1 MHGRPTTQSH
11 EPTHASD
18 PRRWKILGVLVIALL
33 VTSID
38 HTIINVAMPRLVS
51 DLGAS
56 AAQLQ
61 WIVASYTI
69 VFAGLLLTAGSL
81 GDRFGRRRALIA
93 GLAGFLAG
101 SVIAATAGST
111 AMLIAGRCVMG
122 AGGALIM
129 PTTLSILVNVFGDPR
144 ERAKGIAVWTAAS
157 AAGIALGPII
167 GGALMRSFSWSS
179 VFWINVPLLVAAIIG
194 ALHMVPDSRD
204 PHATRLDPVGAVLSI
219 AAISTLVYGIVQA
232 PERGWT
238 ATSSVVNFAVGSV
251 LAVVFVA
258 WELRSDQPMLDVTL
272 FRGRGFTAGS
282 ITLTLL
288 FFAMA
293 GTVFLQAQYLQVV
306 LGYTPL
312 VAGVA
317 LVPAAAAML
326 LGTGAGA
333 HLAAMHGA
341 RITVTAGTM
350 LAAAGIAVQ
359 AAFADGGSY
368 LPTGIG
374 LFLFGLGA
382 GMVMPAATEVIMASL
397 PPSRA
402 GVGSAV
408 NDTVREFGGALGVA
422 VIGSVAA
429 TSYASSMSRELDRFP
444 ELTAT
449 DRGLIRNNV
458 GAAIDVSHRLDASG
472 EEIASAA
479 RSAFVDSMHSSL
491 WIAAALA
498 FSAAVVAITHMPRK
512 QHGDAAH
519 AHTPHGGHHAPV
531 HSVELDPTEVLV

>member
-1 MHGRPTTQSH
+1 
-11 EPTHASD
+11 
-18 PRRWKILGVLVIALL
+18 
-33 VTSID
+33 
-38 HTIINVAMPRLVS
+38 
-51 DLGAS
+51 
-56 AAQLQ
+56 
-61 WIVASYTI
+61 
-69 VFAGLLLTAGSL
+69 
-81 GDRFGRRRALIA
+81 
-93 GLAGFLAG
+93 
-101 SVIAATAGST
+101 
-111 AMLIAGRCVMG
+111 
-122 AGGALIM
+122 
-129 PTTLSILVNVFGDPR
+129 
-144 ERAKGIAVWTAAS
+144 
-157 AAGIALGPII
+157 
-167 GGALMRSFSWSS
+167 
-179 VFWINVPLLVAAIIG
+179 
-194 ALHMVPDSRD
+194 
-204 PHATRLDPVGAVLSI
+204 
-219 AAISTLVYGIVQA
+219 
-232 PERGWT
+232 
-238 ATSSVVNFAVGSV
+238 
-251 LAVVFVA
+251 
-258 WELRSDQPMLDVTL
+258 MLDVTL

-282 ITLTLL
+282 ITLTML

-350 LAAAGIAVQ
+350 LAAAGISVQ

-449 DRGLIRNNV
+449 DRSLIRNNV
-458 GAAIDVSHRLDASG
+458 GAAIDVSHRLGGSG

-479 RSAFVDSMHSSL
+479 RSAFIASMHSSL
-491 WIAAALA
+491 WIATALA
-498 FSAAVVAITHMPRK
+498 FIAALVACTHMPRRE
-512 QHGDAAH
+512 HGGAAH
-519 AHTPHGGHHAPV
+519 AHAPHTSHHAPI
-531 HSVELDPTEVLV
+531 HNVELDPSEALV